1 MRNDCIAAVSQVLGR
16 PLKAAEAQKIEQRI
30 REQKVL
36 LANKDR
42 QAYLGLSE
50 TQRLQAAAKGAAE
63 QLKAEAAK
71 KQQRFGL
78 TILAHQRLTDYF
90 ERQSGTTIDN
100 IDRALAPRF
109 DGNDNIQSAETKY
122 RAVYNEYTRSL
133 SDAIES
139 FGPKLLG
146 ILQNDAAM
154 VPVFRELRGT
164 DTGNP
169 EAKAFAKRLT
179 ETFEAMRRRFNN
191 NGGMIGKLEDWAHP
205 QTHSSYLVFKTG
217 KPAWVDFILPLL
229 DRSRYTR
236 EDGMRMSDA
245 ELGEFLGHAY
255 DSIVYDGI
263 MKKTPGQGQGPG
275 ARANR
280 GREHRQL
287 HFADADAYLR
297 YHAKFAE
304 KSLMATIVGHIN
316 QMSRD
321 IALVETFGPNPDLM
335 FRTFLDKAEQD
346 AAQAGTAPEQIR
358 KKRGFAERLYDEVA
372 GKGMQPG
379 NETLARWASAV
390 RSYLNIRLGSAV
402 ITSFADDAT
411 AIVTA
416 RALNMSGTDYLL
428 NQLKALGSDEAR
440 RQARALGFG
449 LDTMLFAIDRFGQE
463 NLTNGMAAKVSS
475 AVIRASGLSF
485 MTEARRQGF
494 AAMMMHQL
502 GDMVQ
507 RYDALDKLD
516 GGDHS
521 LLLAKGITDADW
533 QIWRQ
538 AKPEDWQGTPVLTA
552 RAILSVEGDTKAVQA
567 AADKFQGAILEETGN
582 AIIEPGARERA
593 MTSGRLQPGTV
604 LGELGRSVLQFKSFP
619 ITMMT
624 RHWRRMLN
632 DPGKI
637 SKAEYTAAMILGTT
651 LMGAVGV
658 QLNELLNG
666 RDPLDMQQPAFWG
679 RAALKG
685 GSLGFYGDFLQSQS
699 SQHGT
704 SAFAGMLGPSLGLA
718 EELLNLSQGNII
730 QALQGEATHAGAEA
744 LRTLKGLTPG
754 SSLWYAKGAL
764 DHLIFQQ
771 AQEMV
776 SPGYLRR
783 MEQRAQREFK
793 QRYWWKPGTDLPQ
806 RAPDWRR
813 AVAE

>member
-1 MRNDCIAAVSQVLGR
+1 MRNDCINAVAQALGR
-16 PLKAAEAQKIEQRI
+16 PLKAIEAQKIEQRI

-42 QAYLGLSE
+42 AAYLGMSE
-50 TQRLQAAAKGAAE
+50 AQRLQAAAKAAAE
-63 QLKAEAAK
+63 QIKADALK
-71 KQQRFGL
+71 KQQRIGL
-78 TILAHQRLTDYF
+78 TILANQRLSDYF
-90 ERQSGTTIDN
+90 ERQPGAILDS
-100 IDRALAPRF
+100 IDRVLAPRF
-109 DGNDNIQSAETKY
+109 DGQDHIQSAETKY
-122 RAVYNEYTRSL
+122 RAVFNEYTRSL
-133 SDAIES
+133 SDAIDA

-169 EAKAFAKRLT
+169 EAKAFAGRLR
-179 ETFEAMRRRFNN
+179 ETFEAMRNRFNN

-205 QTHSSYLVFKTG
+205 QTHSSYLIFKAG
-217 KPAWVDFILPLL
+217 KAEWVDFIRPLL

-236 EDGMRMSDA
+236 EDGMRMSDS
-245 ELGEFLGHAY
+245 ELSEFLSHAY
-255 DSIVYDGI
+255 DSIVYDGAL
-263 MKKTPGQGQGPG
+263 KRTPGQSRGSA

-287 HFADADAYLR
+287 HFSGADAYLR
-297 YHAKFAE
+297 YHARFAE
-304 KSLMATIVGHIN
+304 KSLMATIVGHVN

-321 IALVETFGPNPDLM
+321 IALIETFGPNPDLM
-335 FRTFLDKAEQD
+335 FRTFLDKAEQE
-346 AAQAGTAPEQIR
+346 AAQAGTAPERIHKQ
-358 KKRGFAERLYDEVA
+358 RGFAERLYDEVA
-372 GKGMQPG
+372 GNGMQPG

-390 RSYLNIRLGSAV
+390 RSYLNVRLGSAV

-428 NQLKALGSDEAR
+428 GQIKALGSDEAR

-449 LDTMLFAIDRFGQE
+449 LDTALFAIDRFGQE
-463 NLTNGMAAKVSS
+463 NLVNGFAAKVSG

-502 GDMVQ
+502 GDMVR
-507 RYDALDKLD
+507 RYDSLEKLD

-538 AKPEDWQGTPVLTA
+538 AKPEEWQGTPVLTA
-552 RAILSVEGDTKAVQA
+552 RAILNVEGDAKAIQS
-567 AADKFQGAILEETGN
+567 AADKFQGAILEEIGN

-593 MTSGRLQPGTV
+593 MTTGRLQPGTV

-632 DPGKI
+632 NPGRI
-637 SKAEYTAAMILGTT
+637 SKAEYSAALIAGTT

-685 GSLGFYGDFLQSQS
+685 GSLGFYGDFLQSQA

-704 SAFAGMLGPSLGLA
+704 SAFAGMLGPSLGLT
-718 EELLNLSQGNII
+718 EELLNLSQGNIV
-730 QALQGEATHAGAEA
+730 QALQGEDTHAGAEA
-744 LRTLKGLTPG
+744 LRMLKGITPG
-754 SSLWYAKGAL
+754 SSLWYAKGVM

-771 AQEMV
+771 LQEMV

-793 QRYWWKPGTDLPQ
+793 QSYWWKPGTNTPQ
-806 RAPDWRR
+806 RGPNLDR
-813 AVAE
+813 VTGQ

>member
-1 MRNDCIAAVSQVLGR
+1 MRNDCINAVSQALGR
-16 PLKAAEAQKIEQRI
+16 PLKAGEAQKIEQRI
-30 REQKVL
+30 REHKIL
-36 LANKDR
+36 LANQDR
-42 QAYLGLSE
+42 QAYLGMTE
-50 TQRLQAAAKGAAE
+50 AQRLQAAAKGAAE
-63 QLKAEAAK
+63 QIKADATK
-71 KQQRFGL
+71 KQQRIGL
-78 TILAHQRLTDYF
+78 TILANQRLSDYF
-90 ERQSGTTIDN
+90 ERQPGAMIEN
-100 IDRALAPRF
+100 IDRILAPRF
-109 DGNDNIQSAETKY
+109 DGKDHVQGVDTKY
-122 RAVYNEYTRSL
+122 RVVYNEYTRSL

-146 ILQNDAAM
+146 VIQNDTAM

-164 DTGNP
+164 DTGNT
-169 EAKAFAKRLT
+169 EAKAFAKRLS
-179 ETFEAMRRRFNN
+179 ETFEAMRTRFNN
-191 NGGMIGKLEDWAHP
+191 AGGMIGKLDDWAHP
-205 QTHSSYLVFKTG
+205 QTHSSYLVFKAG
-217 KPAWVDFILPLL
+217 KPAWVNFILPLL

-236 EDGMRMSDA
+236 EDGMRLNDVEM
-245 ELGEFLGHAY
+245 GEFLGHAY
-255 DSIVYDGI
+255 DSIVYDGV
-263 MKKTPGQGQGPG
+263 MKKTPGQGGG
-275 ARANR
+275 AAARANR

-287 HFADADAYLR
+287 HFAGADAYLS
-297 YHAKFAE
+297 YHARFAE

-321 IALVETFGPNPDLM
+321 IALVETLGSNPDLM
-335 FRTFLDKAEQD
+335 FRAFLDKAEQD
-346 AAQAGTAPEQIR
+346 AAQAGTAPAQIR
-358 KKRGFAERLYDEVA
+358 KQRGFAERLYDEVA
-372 GKGMQPG
+372 GNGMQPG

-428 NQLKALGSDEAR
+428 NQFKALSSDEAR

-449 LDTMLFAIDRFGQE
+449 LDTALFAIDRFGQE
-463 NLTNGMAAKVSS
+463 NLANGFAAKVSG

-507 RYDALDKLD
+507 RYDSLDKLD
-516 GGDHS
+516 SGDHS

-538 AKPEDWQGTPVLTA
+538 AKPEDWQGTSVLTA
-552 RAILSVEGDTKAVQA
+552 RAILNVVADPKAVQT

-582 AIIEPGARERA
+582 AIIEPSARERA

-666 RDPLDMQQPAFWG
+666 RDPLDMQQPSFWG

-685 GSLGFYGDFLQSQS
+685 GSLGFYGDFIQSQS

-704 SAFAGMLGPSLGLA
+704 SVLAGMLGPSLGLA

-730 QALQGEATHAGAEA
+730 QALQGEDTHAGAEA
-744 LRTLKGLTPG
+744 LRMIKGLTPG

-793 QRYWWKPGTDLPQ
+793 QRYWWKPGTDSPE
-806 RAPDWRR
+806 RAP
-813 AVAE
+813 EFSK

>member
-1 MRNDCIAAVSQVLGR
+1 MRNDCINAVSQALGR
-16 PLKAAEAQKIEQRI
+16 PLKAGEAQKIEQRI
-30 REQKVL
+30 QEHKIL
-36 LANKDR
+36 LANQNR
-42 QAYLGLSE
+42 QAYLGMSE
-50 TQRLQAAAKGAAE
+50 IQRLQAAAKGAAE
-63 QLKAEAAK
+63 QLKADAAK
-71 KQQRFGL
+71 KQQRIGL
-78 TILAHQRLTDYF
+78 TVLANQRLSAYF
-90 ERQSGTTIDN
+90 EHQPGTMIDN
-100 IDRALAPRF
+100 IDRILAPRF
-109 DGNDNIQSAETKY
+109 DGKDRIQAAETKY

-133 SDAIES
+133 SGAIES

-146 ILQNDAAM
+146 IIQNDAAM
-154 VPVFRELRGT
+154 MPVFRELRGT
-164 DTGNP
+164 DTGNA
-169 EAKAFAKRLT
+169 EAKAFAKHLT
-179 ETFEAMRRRFNN
+179 ETFEAIRTRFNN
-191 NGGMIGKLEDWAHP
+191 AGGMIGKLDDWAHP
-205 QTHSSYLVFKTG
+205 QTHSSYLVFKAG
-217 KPAWVDFILPLL
+217 KSAWADFILPLL

-245 ELGEFLGHAY
+245 ELSMFLGHAY
-255 DSIVYDGI
+255 DSIVYDGA
-263 MKKTPGQGQGPG
+263 MKRTPGQGGG
-275 ARANR
+275 AAARANR
-280 GREHRQL
+280 GRDHRQL

-297 YHAKFAE
+297 YHARFAE

-346 AAQAGTAPEQIR
+346 AAQAGTEPAHIR
-358 KKRGFAERLYDEVA
+358 KQRGFAERLYDEVA
-372 GKGMQPG
+372 GTGMPVG

-411 AIVTA
+411 ALVTA

-428 NQLKALGSDEAR
+428 NQLKALGSEEAR

-449 LDTMLFAIDRFGQE
+449 LDTALFAIDRFGQE
-463 NLTNGMAAKVSS
+463 NLANGFAAKVSS

-507 RYDALDKLD
+507 RYDALEKLD
-516 GGDHS
+516 SADHS

-538 AKPEDWQGTPVLTA
+538 AKPENWQGTPVLTA
-552 RAILSVEGDTKAVQA
+552 REILNVDGDSKAVQA
-567 AADKFQGAILEETGN
+567 AADKFQGIILEETGN

-604 LGELGRSVLQFKSFP
+604 LGELGRSILQFKSFP

-632 DPGKI
+632 DSGKI

-666 RDPLDMQQPAFWG
+666 RDPLDMQQPSFWG

-704 SAFAGMLGPSLGLA
+704 SAFAGMLGPSLGLT

-730 QALQGEATHAGAEA
+730 QALQGEDSHAGAEA
-744 LRTLKGLTPG
+744 LRMLKGLTPG

-793 QRYWWKPGTDLPQ
+793 QRYWWKPGTEKPQ
-806 RAPDWRR
+806 RTPLL
-813 AVAE
+813 

>member
-16 PLKAAEAQKIEQRI
+16 SLKAAEAQKIEQRI
-30 REQKVL
+30 RENKIL

-42 QAYLGLSE
+42 QAYLGMSE
-50 TQRLQAAAKGAAE
+50 AQRLQAAAKGAAE
-63 QLKAEAAK
+63 QLKADTLK
-71 KQQRFGL
+71 KQQRIGL
-78 TILAHQRLTDYF
+78 TILANQRLSDYF
-90 ERQSGTTIDN
+90 ERQPGLIVDH
-100 IDRALAPRF
+100 IDRTLAPRF
-109 DGNDNIQSAETKY
+109 DGKDNIQSAETKY

-133 SDAIES
+133 SDAIDG

-146 ILQNDAAM
+146 IIQNDQAM
-154 VPVFRELRGT
+154 IPVFRELRGVES
-164 DTGNP
+164 GIP
-169 EAKAFAKRLT
+169 EAKAFAKKLSD
-179 ETFEAMRRRFNN
+179 TFESMRTRFNN
-191 NGGMIGKLEDWAHP
+191 NGGMIGKLDDWAHP
-205 QTHSSYLVFKTG
+205 QTHSRYLIFKAG
-217 KPAWVDFILPLL
+217 KTTWIDFIRPLL
-229 DRSRYTR
+229 DRSRYTK
-236 EDGMRMSDA
+236 EDGMRMSDT
-245 ELGEFLGHAY
+245 ELSELLGHAY
-255 DSIVYDGI
+255 DSIVYDGAL
-263 MKKTPGQGQGPG
+263 KRTPGQGQGTA

-335 FRTFLDKAEQD
+335 LRTFLDKAEQE
-346 AAQAGTAPEQIR
+346 AALAGTPPEQIHR
-358 KKRGFAERLYDEVA
+358 KRDFAARLYDEVA

-379 NETLARWASAV
+379 NETLARWAAAV
-390 RSYLNIRLGSAV
+390 RSYLNVRLGSAV
-402 ITSFADDAT
+402 ITSFTDDITAT
-411 AIVTA
+411 VTA
-416 RALNMSGTDYLL
+416 RALNMSGADYLL
-428 NQLKALGSDEAR
+428 NELKALSSEEGR

-449 LDTMLFAIDRFGQE
+449 LDTLLFAIDRFGQE
-463 NLTNGMAAKVSS
+463 NMINGMAAKVSS

-494 AAMMMHQL
+494 AAMMMHKI
-502 GDMVQ
+502 GDMTQ
-507 RYDALDKLD
+507 RYTRLDDLEA
-516 GGDHS
+516 GDHS
-521 LLLAKGITDADW
+521 ILLAKGITDADW

-538 AKPEDWQGTPVLTA
+538 AKAENWQGTQVLTA
-552 RAILSVEGDTKAVQA
+552 RAILNVDGDSKAVQA
-567 AADKFQGAILEETGN
+567 AADKYQGIILEESGI

-632 DPGKI
+632 NPGRL
-637 SKAEYTAAMILGTT
+637 SKAEYTAALIAGTT

-658 QLNELLNG
+658 QINEMLNG
-666 RDPLDMQQPAFWG
+666 RDPLDMQQPSFWG
-679 RAALKG
+679 RAILKG

-704 SAFAGMLGPSLGLA
+704 SAFAGMLGPSLGFT
-718 EELLNLSQGNII
+718 EELLNLTQGNMI
-730 QALQGEATHAGAEA
+730 QAIQGDDTHAGAEA
-744 LRTLKGLTPG
+744 LRMIKGLTPG

-793 QRYWWKPGTDLPQ
+793 QRYWWKPGKN
-806 RAPDWRR
+806 APERPPNIER
-813 AVAE
+813 IAGK

>member
-1 MRNDCIAAVSQVLGR
+1 
-16 PLKAAEAQKIEQRI
+16 
-30 REQKVL
+30 
-36 LANKDR
+36 
-42 QAYLGLSE
+42 
-50 TQRLQAAAKGAAE
+50 
-63 QLKAEAAK
+63 
-71 KQQRFGL
+71 
-78 TILAHQRLTDYF
+78 
-90 ERQSGTTIDN
+90 
-100 IDRALAPRF
+100 
-109 DGNDNIQSAETKY
+109 
-122 RAVYNEYTRSL
+122 
-133 SDAIES
+133 
-139 FGPKLLG
+139 
-146 ILQNDAAM
+146 
-154 VPVFRELRGT
+154 
-164 DTGNP
+164 
-169 EAKAFAKRLT
+169 
-179 ETFEAMRRRFNN
+179 
-191 NGGMIGKLEDWAHP
+191 
-205 QTHSSYLVFKTG
+205 
-217 KPAWVDFILPLL
+217 
-229 DRSRYTR
+229 
-236 EDGMRMSDA
+236 
-245 ELGEFLGHAY
+245 
-255 DSIVYDGI
+255 
-263 MKKTPGQGQGPG
+263 
-275 ARANR
+275 
-280 GREHRQL
+280 
-287 HFADADAYLR
+287 
-297 YHAKFAE
+297 
-304 KSLMATIVGHIN
+304 MATIVGHVN

-321 IALVETFGPNPDLM
+321 IALIETFGPNPDLM
-335 FRTFLDKAEQD
+335 FRTFLDKAEQE
-346 AAQAGTAPEQIR
+346 AAQAGAAPAQIR
-358 KKRGFAERLYDEVA
+358 KQRGFAERMFDEVA
-372 GKGMQPG
+372 GKSMQPG
-379 NETLARWASAV
+379 NESLARWSAAV

-428 NQLKALGSDEAR
+428 NQMKALGSTEAR

-449 LDTMLFAIDRFGQE
+449 LDTALYAIDRFGQD
-463 NLTNGMAAKVSS
+463 NLVNGFAAKVSG

-502 GDMVQ
+502 SDMVH
-507 RYDALDKLD
+507 RYDSLDMLD

-521 LLLAKGITDADW
+521 LLLAKGITDTDW

-538 AKPEDWQGTPVLTA
+538 AKTEDWQGTPVLTA
-552 RAILSVEGDTKAVQA
+552 RAILNVEGDTKTVQA

-593 MTSGRLQPGTV
+593 MTTGRLQPGTV

-632 DPGKI
+632 DPGKL
-637 SKAEYTAAMILGTT
+637 SKAEYSAALILGTT

-666 RDPLDMQQPAFWG
+666 RDPLDMTQPSFWG

-704 SAFAGMLGPSLGLA
+704 SAFAGMLGPSLGLV

-730 QALQGEATHAGAEA
+730 QAIQGEDTRAGAES
-744 LRTLKGLTPG
+744 LRTIKGLTPG
-754 SSLWYAKGAL
+754 SSLWYAKGVL

-793 QRYWWKPGTDLPQ
+793 QRYWWKPGTGNPQ
-806 RAPDWRR
+806 RAPDLSR
-813 AVAE
+813 ATGQ

>member
-1 MRNDCIAAVSQVLGR
+1 MRNDCINAVSQALGR
-16 PLKAAEAQKIEQRI
+16 PLKAGEAQKIEHRI
-30 REQKVL
+30 REHKVL
-36 LANKDR
+36 LANQDR
-42 QAYLGLSE
+42 QAYLGMSE
-50 TQRLQAAAKGAAE
+50 AQRLQVAAKGAAE
-63 QLKAEAAK
+63 QLKADAAK
-71 KQQRFGL
+71 KQQRIGL
-78 TILAHQRLTDYF
+78 TILANQRLSDYF
-90 ERQSGTTIDN
+90 ERQPGTMIDN
-100 IDRALAPRF
+100 IDRILAPRF
-109 DGNDNIQSAETKY
+109 DGKDHIQGAETKY

-146 ILQNDAAM
+146 IIQSDAAM

-169 EAKAFAKRLT
+169 EAKAFAERLT
-179 ETFEAMRRRFNN
+179 ETFEAMRSRFNN
-191 NGGMIGKLEDWAHP
+191 AGGMIGKLDDWAHP
-205 QTHSSYLVFKTG
+205 QTHSSYLVFKAG
-217 KPAWVDFILPLL
+217 KTAWVDFILPLL
-229 DRSRYTR
+229 DRSRYSR

-255 DSIVYDGI
+255 DSIVYDGV
-263 MKKTPGQGQGPG
+263 MKKTPGQGGG
-275 ARANR
+275 TAARANR

-287 HFADADAYLR
+287 HFAGADAYLN
-297 YHAKFAE
+297 YHARFAE

-321 IALVETFGPNPDLM
+321 IALVETLGPNPDLM
-335 FRTFLDKAEQD
+335 FRTFLDKAEQE
-346 AAQAGTAPEQIR
+346 AAQAGTAPAQIR
-358 KKRGFAERLYDEVA
+358 KQRGFAERLYDEVA

-390 RSYLNIRLGSAV
+390 RSYLNVRLGSAV

-428 NQLKALGSDEAR
+428 NQLKALGSDKAR

-449 LDTMLFAIDRFGQE
+449 LDTALFAIDRFGQE
-463 NLTNGMAAKVSS
+463 NLANGFAAKVSG

-494 AAMMMHQL
+494 AVMMMHQL

-507 RYDALDKLD
+507 RYDSLEKLD
-516 GGDHS
+516 SGDHS
-521 LLLAKGITDADW
+521 LLLSKGITDVDW

-552 RAILSVEGDTKAVQA
+552 RAILNVDGDPKAMQT
-567 AADKFQGAILEETGN
+567 AADKYQGAILEETGN

-593 MTSGRLQPGTV
+593 MTSGRLQSGTV

-666 RDPLDMQQPAFWG
+666 RDPLDMTQPSFWG

-718 EELLNLSQGNII
+718 EELLNLSQGNLI
-730 QALQGEATHAGAEA
+730 QALQGEDTHAGAEA

-776 SPGYLRR
+776 SPDYLRR

-793 QRYWWKPGTDLPQ
+793 QRYWWKPGTVEPQ
-806 RAPDWRR
+806 RAPKFSG
-813 AVAE
+813 

>member
-1 MRNDCIAAVSQVLGR
+1 MRNDCIAAVSQALGR

-30 REQKVL
+30 REHKVL
-36 LANKDR
+36 LANQDR
-42 QAYLGLSE
+42 QAYLGMSE
-50 TQRLQAAAKGAAE
+50 AQRLQAAAKGAAE
-63 QLKAEAAK
+63 QLKADAVK
-71 KQQRFGL
+71 KQQRIGL
-78 TILAHQRLTDYF
+78 TILANQRLSGYF
-90 ERQSGTTIDN
+90 ERQPGAMIDN
-100 IDRALAPRF
+100 IDRTLAPRF
-109 DGNDNIQSAETKY
+109 DGKDNIQSAETKY
-122 RAVYNEYTRSL
+122 RAAYNEYTRSL
-133 SDAIES
+133 SDAIDS
-139 FGPKLLG
+139 FGPKMLG
-146 ILQNDAAM
+146 IIQNDAAM

-169 EAKAFAKRLT
+169 EAKAFAKRLA
-179 ETFEAMRRRFNN
+179 ETFEAMRNRFNN
-191 NGGMIGKLEDWAHP
+191 NGGMIGKLDDWAHP
-205 QTHSSYLVFKTG
+205 QTHSSYLVFKAG
-217 KPAWVDFILPLL
+217 KSAWADFIRPLL

-236 EDGMRMSDA
+236 EDGMRMTDA
-245 ELGEFLGHAY
+245 ELNEFLGHAY
-255 DSIVYDGI
+255 DSIVYDGV
-263 MKKTPGQGQGPG
+263 MKKTPGQGQGTG

-280 GREHRQL
+280 GRDHRQL

-297 YHAKFAE
+297 YHARFAE
-304 KSLMATIVGHIN
+304 KSLMATIVGHVN

-346 AAQAGTAPEQIR
+346 AAQAGTPPEQIR

-372 GKGMQPG
+372 GNGMPAG

-390 RSYLNIRLGSAV
+390 RSYLNVRLGSAV

-428 NQLKALGSDEAR
+428 NQLKALGSNEAR

-449 LDTMLFAIDRFGQE
+449 LDTALFAIDRFGQE
-463 NLTNGMAAKVSS
+463 NLANGFAAKVSS

-502 GDMVQ
+502 GGMAQ
-507 RYDALDKLD
+507 RYDSLEQLE

-521 LLLAKGITDADW
+521 LLLAKGITDVDW

-552 RAILSVEGDTKAVQA
+552 RAILNVDGDPKAVQA

-637 SKAEYTAAMILGTT
+637 SKAEYTATMILGTT

-658 QLNELLNG
+658 QLNEIFNG
-666 RDPLDMQQPAFWG
+666 RDPLDMQQPSFWG

-718 EELLNLSQGNII
+718 EELLNLTQGNII
-730 QALQGEATHAGAEA
+730 QALQGENTHAGAEA
-744 LRTLKGLTPG
+744 LRTLKGLIPG

-793 QRYWWKPGTDLPQ
+793 QKYWWKPGTDSPQ
-806 RAPDWRR
+806 RIPDFER
-813 AVAE
+813 AAAQ